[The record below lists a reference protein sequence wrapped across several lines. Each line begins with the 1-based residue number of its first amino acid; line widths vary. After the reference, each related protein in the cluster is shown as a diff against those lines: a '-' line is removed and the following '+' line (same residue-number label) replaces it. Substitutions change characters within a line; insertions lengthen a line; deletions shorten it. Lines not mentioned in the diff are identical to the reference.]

1 MALGYTT
8 YKTPNAIFF
17 IGEDLTGKEGCGV
30 YLAVQGGVMVAT
42 ATTDTPYGIVTVG
55 GPSEDGVTYPG
66 LIGGSSVEFV
76 DMLGCTVQVQISS
89 SGSVAAGDFVLPRTP
104 TTSRRS
110 TSSSVAAG
118 DFLLIDS
125 AEQDGTFVSANSQ
138 AANQGDWF
146 WGLALTNAGAGEQCL
161 MRFQPVNVQYV
172 AP

>member
-8 YKTPNAIFF
+8 YKTPNAIFT
-17 IGEDLTGKEGCGV
+17 INEDLTGKEGCGV

-89 SGSVAAGDFVLPRTP
+89 SGSVAAGDF
-104 TTSRRS
+104 
-110 TSSSVAAG
+110 
-118 DFLLIDS
+118 LLIDS
-125 AEQDGTFVSANSQ
+125 AEQDGTFVSANNQSP
-138 AANQGDWF
+138 AQGDWL

-161 MRFQPVNVQYV
+161 MRFQPVNVQYI

>member
-76 DMLGCTVQVQISS
+76 DMLGCTVQVQ
-89 SGSVAAGDFVLPRTP
+89 V
-104 TTSRRS
+104 S

-161 MRFQPVNVQYV
+161 MRFQPANVQV
-172 AP
+172 

>member
-76 DMLGCTVQVQISS
+76 DMLGCTVQVQ
-89 SGSVAAGDFVLPRTP
+89 V
-104 TTSRRS
+104 S

-138 AANQGDWF
+138 SANQGDWF

-161 MRFQPVNVQYV
+161 MRFQPAIVEV
-172 AP
+172 